1 MRASAGGIPKETAMH
16 TEGTE
21 PGNSRQ
27 LPNTSDEFGVLYQST
42 FETVYRY
49 ARMLMGN
56 APEAEDVTADVYLQA
71 WRNRQGFRGG
81 SSVVSWL
88 LSITHNS
95 AMSKLR
101 KRGRETVGIEVFAE
115 PADPAN
121 SPERELLASA
131 TAAEV
136 RGAIQR
142 LTPKQ
147 QHVILLRFFAGLSHK
162 ETGLRL
168 GINAGAVRALQ
179 FRALRTLR
187 IDIEKHRRAAQLA
200 VGPGVLESAPS
211 SIAGEWTAGREATPF
226 GGGD

>member
-1 MRASAGGIPKETAMH
+1 MPTQ
-16 TEGTE
+16 GTG

-27 LPNTSDEFGVLYQST
+27 LPDTSDEFGVLYQST

-49 ARMLMGN
+49 AHMLMGN
-56 APEAEDVTADVYLQA
+56 APEAEDITADVYLQA
-71 WRNRQGFRGG
+71 WRNRAGFRGG

-115 PADPAN
+115 PIDGAN
-121 SPERELLASA
+121 SPERELLANA
-131 TAAEV
+131 TATEV

-187 IDIEKHRRAAQLA
+187 SDIEKRRRAAQAA
-200 VGPGVLESAPS
+200 VGPVLLESAS
-211 SIAGEWTAGREATPF
+211 SSVAGEWSVGREITPLS
-226 GGGD
+226 GGD

>member
-1 MRASAGGIPKETAMH
+1 MPTQGSG
-16 TEGTE
+16 
-21 PGNSRQ
+21 PGNSRH
-27 LPNTSDEFGVLYQST
+27 LPDTSDEFGVLYQAT

-49 ARMLMGN
+49 AHMLMGN
-56 APEAEDVTADVYLQA
+56 APEAEDITADVYLQA
-71 WRNRQGFRGG
+71 WRNRAGFRGG

-101 KRGRETVGIEVFAE
+101 KRGRETIGIEVFAE
-115 PADPAN
+115 PTDSAN
-121 SPERELLASA
+121 SPERELLANA
-131 TAAEV
+131 TATEV

-187 IDIEKHRRAAQLA
+187 SDIEKRRRAAQA
-200 VGPGVLESAPS
+200 AAGPVLLESAS
-211 SIAGEWTAGREATPF
+211 SAGASEWSAGREITPII
-226 GGGD
+226 GGD

>member
-1 MRASAGGIPKETAMH
+1 MLEQGAD
-16 TEGTE
+16 
-21 PGNSRQ
+21 PGKSKQ
-27 LPNTSDEFGVLYQST
+27 LPTDSDEFGALYQST

-56 APEAEDVTADVYLQA
+56 TPEAEDITADVYLQA
-71 WRNRQGFRGG
+71 WRHREGFRGS

-88 LSITHNS
+88 LSITHNC

-101 KRGRETVGIEVFAE
+101 KRGRETAGIEVFAE
-115 PADPAN
+115 PADPTN
-121 SPERELLASA
+121 SPERELLANA
-131 TAAEV
+131 TATEV
-136 RGAIQR
+136 RDAIQR

-179 FRALRTLR
+179 FRAMRTLR
-187 IDIEKHRRAAQLA
+187 TDIESRRRAAQLA
-200 VGPGVLESAPS
+200 VGATALKPASPGLSN
-211 SIAGEWTAGREATPF
+211 
-226 GGGD
+226 D

>member
-1 MRASAGGIPKETAMH
+1 MRTD
-16 TEGTE
+16 GTE
-21 PGNSRQ
+21 HGNSRQ

-71 WRNRQGFRGG
+71 WRNRDGFRGG

-101 KRGRETVGIEVFAE
+101 KRGRETVGIEVYAE
-115 PADPAN
+115 PTDPAN
-121 SPERELLASA
+121 SPERELLAHA
-131 TAAEV
+131 TATEV

-162 ETGLRL
+162 EAGLRL
-168 GINAGAVRALQ
+168 GIAAGAVRALQ

-187 IDIEKHRRAAQLA
+187 ADIEKRRRAAQLD
-200 VGPGVLESAPS
+200 APS
-211 SIAGEWTAGREATPF
+211 PALGAAAPSIPIDWGIGHEATPF
-226 GGGD
+226 SGGD